1 MEEQLKLQQQIKQL
15 DESVKQYLT
24 KEAITRY
31 GNLKSAHPEL
41 AIQVAAIIL
50 QAINSGQIKEKIT
63 DDQLKNILK
72 QFQQPKKEFKIT
84 RK

>member
-1 MEEQLKLQQQIKQL
+1 LEEQQKLQQQIKQI
-15 DESVKQYLT
+15 DESVKQFLT

-50 QAINSGQIKEKIT
+50 QAINSGQIKEKVT
-63 DDQLKNILK
+63 GDQLKNILK
-72 QFQQPKKEFKIT
+72 QFQKPKKEFKLT

>member
-50 QAINSGQIKEKIT
+50 QAIHSGQIKEKIT